1 MTEKILF
8 VATEP
13 DLFLDIEGHIKNEF
27 LRNRRSMRI
36 HGDLPA
42 LSPKIAVENEVEED
56 IELLTFF
63 DGHEALR
70 WCSTQNPDMLIVDF
84 SISEMNN
91 WQFIRLFR
99 EMPDKTDI
107 PVLMLSGILAPEI
120 RYQALEKGV
129 TDLVNKPVDPVE
141 LGLRI
146 RNWLIC
152 RRSKNNLAVQA
163 EMPMIELDQTAGQ
176 FLQRE
181 QEMIFQLSKAVE
193 YREMET
199 GGHIMRIAYYAQS
212 IAKAFGLPES
222 DQYLILKTAPLH
234 DIGKVGIPDRIL
246 RKTGNL
252 NKEEYEIMKR
262 HTAIGYQILQ
272 GSSFQLLQT
281 AAEIALTHHERYN
294 GSGYPQGL
302 HGSEIPLF
310 GRIVALADVFDAL
323 TTDKGYKK
331 AWELDEAFEYIRGKS
346 GKHFDPGCVEA
357 FLTQRDSVITIKEC
371 YRDDKERLKV
381 EI

>member
-8 VATEP
+8 IANEPELFP
-13 DLFLDIEGHIKNEF
+13 DLERQIKNG
-27 LRNRRSMRI
+27 LLKSRQPRRI
-36 HGDLPA
+36 HGDLPVA
-42 LSPKIAVENEVEED
+42 IPKVAVENEVED
-56 IELLTFF
+56 NAVELLTFS
-63 DGHEALR
+63 DGHEALH
-70 WCSTQNPDMLIVDF
+70 WCGAQNPDMLIVDF
-84 SISEMNN
+84 SIPEMNN
-91 WQFIRLFR
+91 WQFIRRFR

-107 PVLMLSGILAPEI
+107 PVLMLSEILAPEI
-120 RYQALEKGV
+120 RYQALEKGI

-152 RRSKNNLAVQA
+152 RRGKKNLAVQT
-163 EMPMIELDQTAGQ
+163 ETPLVELDQMAGQ

-199 GGHIMRIAYYAQS
+199 GGHIMRIAYYAHC

-262 HTAIGYQILQ
+262 HTAIGHQILR
-272 GSSFQLLQT
+272 GSSSQLLQT

-310 GRIVALADVFDAL
+310 GRMVALADVFDAL

-331 AWELDEAFEYIRGKS
+331 AWELDEAFEYIKEKS
-346 GKHFDPGCVEA
+346 GKHFDPNCVEA
-357 FLTQRDSVITIKEC
+357 FFSQKDNIIAIRGSYSDE
-371 YRDDKERLKV
+371 
-381 EI
+381 